1 MSLRFGTDGVRG
13 PAQDF
18 GDPFVSALGEAAGR
32 ILGSGSVFLIGRD
45 TRESSAA
52 IERALT
58 GGLQRAGLE
67 VLSLGVVPTPAVA
80 HAAKKRNAPAA
91 MISASH
97 NPWTDNGIK
106 FFATGG
112 HKLSKSS
119 EKALEELLTE
129 IMLGDVA
136 DPTDPTGDEG
146 DVEKWCSWLQQTV
159 STAPQKPLRVIL
171 DCANGAATTVAPAI
185 ISALGVDVEVIGNEP
200 NGKNINDGCGST
212 HPELLQQLVIERK
225 ADVGLAL
232 DGDADRLVAVDEKG
246 QLVDGDQLIAMFAQ
260 DLMSRNALRG
270 NQVVVTVMTN
280 LGFRLKMAEL
290 GIDVIETPVGDRFV
304 AEALRENNCSLGG
317 EQSGHIIF
325 ADLASTGD
333 GTLTSLQLL
342 DLLQR
347 STQPLSQLAHSSM
360 TKLPQVL
367 VNVRVDRRIENIS
380 EVMSAEIRAAEAK
393 LGTTGRILL
402 RPSGTEPLIRV
413 MVESQTLEMAQQI
426 ADELAASVATVSS
439 A

>member
-1 MSLRFGTDGVRG
+1 VSLRFGTDGVRG

-136 DPTDPTGDEG
+136 DPTDPIGDEG

>member
-32 ILGSGSVFLIGRD
+32 ILGTGSVFLLGRD
-45 TRESSAA
+45 TRQSSAA
-52 IERALT
+52 IERALA
-58 GGLQRAGLE
+58 GGLRRAGLE

-80 HAAKKRNAPAA
+80 FAAKKRNAPAA

-112 HKLSKSS
+112 LKLTEES
-119 EKALEELLTE
+119 ERALEALLTE

-136 DPTDPTGDEG
+136 DPTDPLNDEG
-146 DVEKWCSWLQQTV
+146 DVEKWSEFLTNSV
-159 STAPQKPLRVIL
+159 SNTSSRKLRVVL
-171 DCANGAATTVAPAI
+171 DCAHGAASFVAPKI
-185 ISALGVDVEVIGNEP
+185 LSALNVELEVIGDKP
-200 NGKNINDGCGST
+200 NGKNINDECGST
-212 HPELLQQLVIERK
+212 HTETLQQLVVERN

-232 DGDADRLVAVDEKG
+232 DGDADRLVAVDETG
-246 QLVDGDQLIAMFAQ
+246 QVVDGDQLIAMFAQ
-260 DLMSRNALRG
+260 DLAQRNALRG

-280 LGFRLKMAEL
+280 LGFRLKMADL

-304 AEALRENNCSLGG
+304 AEALRQNNCSLGG

-325 ADLASTGD
+325 ADLAATGD
-333 GTLTSLQLL
+333 GTLTALQLL

-347 STQPLSQLAHSSM
+347 SSLSLSQLALASM

-367 VNVRVDRRIENIS
+367 VNVRVDRRLENIS
-380 EVMSAEIRAAEAK
+380 EVLAADIRSAEEK
-393 LGTTGRILL
+393 LGPSGRVLL

-413 MVESQTLEMAQQI
+413 MVESQTQQMAQQI
-426 ADELAASVATVSS
+426 ADELAASVARVSS